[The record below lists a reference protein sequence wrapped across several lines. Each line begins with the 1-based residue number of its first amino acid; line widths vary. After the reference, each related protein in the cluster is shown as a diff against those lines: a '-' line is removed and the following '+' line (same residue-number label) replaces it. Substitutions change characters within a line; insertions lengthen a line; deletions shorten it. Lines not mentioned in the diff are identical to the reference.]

1 MIKRRFRLTGYP
13 RRNHTDPGRHRDGRQ
28 LRPVGTDHPAVTTAP
43 RPTLAAALI
52 VRDEADVLPACLES
66 LADVVDEIHV
76 HDTGSADGTADIAAG
91 YGAVV
96 TYGTWTDDFAA
107 ARNAAQD
114 GWTAEW
120 VLAIDADERLITDP
134 AQLFR
139 LLAAT
144 TADVLLLETH
154 NTHDENP
161 YAHWAPR
168 LYRPAQ
174 VRWRGRLHERLV
186 HHDGTAALREAAP
199 CAVIMLRHLGY
210 ADPVI
215 RAAKGWRNV
224 LLAQASMDELVADGD
239 RADRA
244 QVAGTLLDLGRSL
257 VAAGRRQA
265 AVDTF
270 EMLREL
276 FAGTREWLEA
286 TDFLA
291 RLVLAAGMYEACLV
305 LADQLRVAGAQAE
318 YCDWLSAQAL
328 AQLGDLESAE
338 RLLAGVSSIV
348 DTAGRRYDP
357 RTLHELRAL
366 VGRLRHL
373 RPAA

>member
-1 MIKRRFRLTGYP
+1 M
-13 RRNHTDPGRHRDGRQ
+13 
-28 LRPVGTDHPAVTTAP
+28 
-43 RPTLAAALI
+43 
-52 VRDEADVLPACLES
+52 LPACLES
-66 LADVVDEIHV
+66 LAGVVDQIHV
-76 HDTGSADGTADIAAG
+76 HDTGSADGTPDIAAE

-96 TYGTWTDDFAA
+96 TRGPWTDDFAA
-107 ARNAAQD
+107 ARNAAQE
-114 GWTAEW
+114 GWSGEW

-144 TADVLLLETH
+144 TADALLLETH
-154 NTHDENP
+154 NTHDESP
-161 YAHWAPR
+161 YVHWALR

-174 VRWRGRLHERLV
+174 VRWQGRVHEQLV
-186 HHDGTAALREAAP
+186 HQDGTAAVWETAP
-199 CAVIMLRHLGY
+199 CAVVMLRHVGY

-215 RAAKGWRNV
+215 RSAKARRNV
-224 LLAQASMDELVADGD
+224 LLAQTRMDELVADGD
-239 RADRA
+239 QADPA
-244 QVAGTLLDLGRSL
+244 QVARTLLDLGRSL
-257 VAAGRRQA
+257 VAAGRHQD

-276 FAGTREWLEA
+276 FAGTREWLQA

-291 RLVLAAGMYEACLV
+291 RLVLGAGMYEACLA
-305 LADQLRVAGAQAE
+305 LADQMRTAGARAD

-328 AQLGDLESAE
+328 AQLGDLEGAE
-338 RLLAGVSSIV
+338 RLLAGISSIV

-366 VGRLRHL
+366 VGRLRKL